1 MPAPG
6 GPHTQATGRRRVRS
20 SRRKSRAS
28 AASTDPGVETRA
40 PGAREDQPGEQQEEQ
55 DLREIKELEQ
65 PLPADVSQVPTVA
78 GSSR

>member
-1 MPAPG
+1 MTPPE
-6 GPHTQATGRRRVRS
+6 
-20 SRRKSRAS
+20 
-28 AASTDPGVETRA
+28 PGVQARA
-40 PGAREDQPGEQQEEQ
+40 PGACEDDPGEQQEEQ